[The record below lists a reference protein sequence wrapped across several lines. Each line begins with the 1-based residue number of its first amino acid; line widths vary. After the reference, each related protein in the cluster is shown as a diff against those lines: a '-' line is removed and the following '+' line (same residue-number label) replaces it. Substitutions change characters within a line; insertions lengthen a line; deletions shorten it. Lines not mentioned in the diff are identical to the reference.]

1 VFIDVDSRLLR
12 PINCLYEILDHHD
25 IGLCLAA
32 GREILRVEDW
42 GPTETGLPLSSST
55 MVYNKTSS
63 IEALFLNWEQEYF
76 NDVRFPGKGDQVY
89 LAYVLYSKQKIRYFV
104 LPNEFRCNTDNP
116 QFVGG
121 MVRILTSK
129 VSDIDAKG
137 LVK

>member
-1 VFIDVDSRLLR
+1 TIAVYTDDSSKINDADIIIEGMHFEDKIFMSKIRACQRSPFEKTVFIDVDSRLLR

-25 IGLCLAA
+25 IGLCLAD

-76 NDVRFPGKGDQVY
+76 
-89 LAYVLYSKQKIRYFV
+89 
-104 LPNEFRCNTDNP
+104 
-116 QFVGG
+116 
-121 MVRILTSK
+121 
-129 VSDIDAKG
+129 
-137 LVK
+137 